1 MKNNP
6 FKNTQAEGLWEL
18 IDLLDREQMADDIQD
33 SSLEGIPGIWSF

>member
-18 IDLLDREQMADDIQD
+18 IDKLDKEQMTDDIENSNED
-33 SSLEGIPGIWSF
+33 IVGILSF